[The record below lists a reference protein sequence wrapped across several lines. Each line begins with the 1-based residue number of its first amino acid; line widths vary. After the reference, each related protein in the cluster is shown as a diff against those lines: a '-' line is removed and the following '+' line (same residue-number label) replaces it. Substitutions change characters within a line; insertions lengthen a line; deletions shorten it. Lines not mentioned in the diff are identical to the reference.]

1 MPEPMDVEKVLA
13 GLDTALCLQ
22 ARSTIRMT
30 LLAGSLRGL
39 GALAARDRLR
49 EFALAESED
58 LARLTEKAS
67 ALGGRPA
74 AEVGRIAVDPD
85 PEVSL
90 PELLQAEQEA
100 IAALHA
106 VIPATGQE
114 SRSEALEH
122 LLEHMIMRKQ
132 QQVDFL
138 WHISGLERPLD
149 PVDAD

>member
-1 MPEPMDVEKVLA
+1 MDVEQVLD
-13 GLDTALCLQ
+13 GLNKALCLQ
-22 ARSTIRMT
+22 ARSMVRMS

-39 GALAARDRLR
+39 GAVAAKDRMR
-49 EFALAESED
+49 EFVLAETED
-58 LARLTEKAS
+58 LVKLTEKAS
-67 ALGGRPA
+67 ALGGRPVA
-74 AEVGRIAVDPD
+74 DVGSVAVDPD
-85 PEVSL
+85 PTASL

-138 WHISGLERPLD
+138 WHASELADPLD
-149 PVDAD
+149 PVDTD

>member
-1 MPEPMDVEKVLA
+1 MDVEQVLD
-13 GLDTALCLQ
+13 GLNEAICLQ
-22 ARSTIRMT
+22 ARSMVRMS

-39 GALAARDRLR
+39 GAVAAKDRMR
-49 EFALAESED
+49 EFVLAETED
-58 LARLTEKAS
+58 LVKLTEKAS
-67 ALGGRPA
+67 ALGGRPVA
-74 AEVGRIAVDPD
+74 DVGRIAVDPD
-85 PEVSL
+85 PKASL

-138 WHISGLERPLD
+138 WHASELADPLD
-149 PVDAD
+149 PVDTD

>member
-1 MPEPMDVEKVLA
+1 MDVEQVLD
-13 GLDTALCLQ
+13 GLNKAICLQ
-22 ARSTIRMT
+22 ARSMVRMS
-30 LLAGSLRGL
+30 LLAGSLRGM
-39 GALAARDRLR
+39 GAVAAKDRLR
-49 EFALAESED
+49 EFVLAETED
-58 LARLTEKAS
+58 LVRLTEKAS
-67 ALGGRPA
+67 ALGGHPV
-74 AEVGRIAVDPD
+74 AEVGRVAVDPA
-85 PEVSL
+85 PRKSL

-122 LLEHMIMRKQ
+122 LLEHLIMRKQ

-138 WHISGLERPLD
+138 WHAADLEEPLD

>member
-1 MPEPMDVEKVLA
+1 MDVEQVLD
-13 GLDTALCLQ
+13 GLNKAICLQ
-22 ARSTIRMT
+22 ARSMVRMS

-39 GALAARDRLR
+39 GAVAAKDRMR
-49 EFALAESED
+49 EFVLAETED
-58 LARLTEKAS
+58 LVKLTEKAS
-67 ALGGRPA
+67 ALGGRPVA
-74 AEVGRIAVDPD
+74 DVGRIAVDPD
-85 PEVSL
+85 PKASL

-138 WHISGLERPLD
+138 WHASELADPLD
-149 PVDAD
+149 PVDTD

>member
-1 MPEPMDVEKVLA
+1 MPEPMDVEKVLD
-13 GLDTALCLQ
+13 GLNKAICLQ
-22 ARSTIRMT
+22 ARSMVRMS
-30 LLAGSLRGL
+30 LLAGSLRGM
-39 GALAARDRLR
+39 GSVGTKDQLR
-49 EFALAESED
+49 SFVLAETED
-58 LARLTEKAS
+58 LVRLTEKAS
-67 ALGGRPA
+67 ALGGHPA
-74 AEVGRIAVDPD
+74 ADVGRIAADPD
-85 PEVSL
+85 PSASL

-138 WHISGLERPLD
+138 WHACDLDRPLD

>member
-1 MPEPMDVEKVLA
+1 MDVEQVLD
-13 GLDTALCLQ
+13 GLNKAICLQ
-22 ARSTIRMT
+22 ARSMVRMS
-30 LLAGSLRGL
+30 LLAGSLRGM
-39 GALAARDRLR
+39 GAVAAKDRLR
-49 EFALAESED
+49 EFVLAETED
-58 LARLTEKAS
+58 LVRLTEKAS
-67 ALGGRPA
+67 ALGGHPV
-74 AEVGRIAVDPD
+74 AEVGRVAVDPD
-85 PEVSL
+85 PRKSL

-122 LLEHMIMRKQ
+122 LLEHLIMRKQ

-138 WHISGLERPLD
+138 WHAADLEEPLD